1 MFCLL
6 DQEIFWKIIMST
18 ICLWWNGHIWWEYK
32 LAKLFQKT
40 GNKYQ
45 EFLNSSISW
54 LCCSISRKC
63 FVVEE
68 INLQRVDLD
77 QTKPSGFY
85 SQVTTYALPVLDKD
99 NDNKVLLV
107 SRGQVGW
114 PGRLRIWNKSEH
126 SRYFYK
132 SSRVN

>member
-1 MFCLL
+1 MVKWALL
-6 DQEIFWKIIMST
+6 Y
-18 ICLWWNGHIWWEYK
+18 IWWEYK

-40 GNKYQ
+40 GNMYQ

-54 LCCSISRKC
+54 LCGSISRKC

-68 INLQRVDLD
+68 INLQRVDLG

-85 SQVTTYALPVLDKD
+85 SQVTTYPLPVLDKD

-107 SRGQVGW
+107 SRDHVGW
-114 PGRLRIWNKSEH
+114 PGRLRI
-126 SRYFYK
+126 
-132 SSRVN
+132 